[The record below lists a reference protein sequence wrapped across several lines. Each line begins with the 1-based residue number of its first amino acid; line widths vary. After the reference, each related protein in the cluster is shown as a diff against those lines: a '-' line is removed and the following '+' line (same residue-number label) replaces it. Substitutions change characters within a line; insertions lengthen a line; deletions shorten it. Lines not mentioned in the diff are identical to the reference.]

1 VIDERPPKLD
11 AYRKKRDPD
20 RTPEPF
26 GGRRPGAGA
35 LFVIQQHAARRL
47 HYDVRLEMDG
57 VLKSWAVPKGPSV
70 RPEVKRLAVHVED
83 HPLEYADFE
92 GVIPKDNYG
101 AGAVIVWD
109 HGRYRSA
116 KPEDLLAQ
124 LERGLVEVELRGHK
138 LRGHWTFARMG
149 GTRRGG
155 RPGGRA
161 GDTGKEWLL
170 IRRASEPAPRDEATE
185 RYPRSVRSG
194 LTLDEMR
201 DPGAVRAA
209 IRARL
214 RTLAA
219 PVREVPA
226 RSQEF
231 MFASLADR
239 PPEGAEWVYEIKY
252 DGVRVLAERR
262 DGTVTLLGRSGQNV
276 TGRYPEIVTALQ
288 TLVFERF
295 LIDGEIVALDER
307 GVPSFQRLQARMGLT
322 RPSDVAQA
330 MDAVPV
336 EAVFFDCLSLEGHD
350 LRRLPLAA
358 RKACLE
364 RVLPPQGV
372 ARYGDHVTGSGPTLL
387 EAAAESRLEG
397 VVAKRAAS
405 FYTAGRSDAWRR
417 LKVQCRQ
424 EFVIGGYTD
433 PQGTRA
439 RFGALHIGVYEGDR
453 LVYVSKVGTGFDGAE
468 LGRLWRRLEPL
479 RRNTSPFDAGTPGG
493 RGHHWVEP
501 RLVCEVRFTDWTR
514 DGGIRH
520 PAYLGLRDDKRPE
533 ECRRETPDAGDRPD
547 GPAPA
552 PAGDASESPAPRK
565 GRAPERRAASTGAR
579 ALGKDAASGSRVRLT
594 NLDKVFW
601 PAEGYTKGDLVAYYD
616 TIAPRL
622 LPYLRD
628 RPIVL
633 TRYPD
638 GIAGKSFYQK
648 DAPDFAPDWV
658 RTEGIYS
665 KDTDR
670 DIDYFIVDDAEA
682 LRYVANLATIPIH
695 VWSARVAALERPDW
709 LVIDLDPKGAP
720 FTDVVR
726 VAQSLHRLLDDLEL
740 AGYPKTSGAT
750 GLHILLPLGAGYT
763 HEQTRTLAR
772 LLAMLVVQ
780 AVPDI
785 ATVAR
790 PLTARGGKVYV
801 DFGQNGHGQTIVAPF
816 SVRPLPGAPVS
827 CPLDWAEVTARL
839 DPARFTIRT
848 VPRRF
853 AHRQD
858 PLAPVLGTGI
868 DLAAVL
874 SRMERRRDTSAPA
887 GRGNTRRPRP
897 RGATPPASSAS

>member
-1 VIDERPPKLD
+1 
-11 AYRKKRDPD
+11 
-20 RTPEPF
+20 
-26 GGRRPGAGA
+26 
-35 LFVIQQHAARRL
+35 VIQQHAARRL

-116 KPEDLLAQ
+116 KPEGLLAQ

-194 LTLDEMR
+194 LTLDEIR
-201 DPGAVRAA
+201 DPGAVRDA

-565 GRAPERRAASTGAR
+565 GRAPERRAASKGAR